1 MANPNQEIKY
11 TKIFINNQF
20 VDAVSGK
27 TFSTVNPSTGKKLAD
42 IAEGDKA
49 DVDLAVNAAKAAFV
63 RTSPWRQMDA
73 SARGALLWKLS
84 TLMERDANVLASL
97 ESLDNGKPFPNAMYD
112 VQGSIKTMR
121 YYAGLAD
128 KVGGD
133 TIPSDGPHF
142 TYTRK
147 EPVGVVGQIIPWN
160 YPLAM
165 LSWKW
170 GPALA
175 AGCTIVMKPAEQT
188 PLTALYMAALSKE
201 AGFPDGVVNVVP
213 GYGPTAGGAISS
225 HPEIRK
231 VAFTGSVEV
240 GKIIMAAA
248 ATSNLKKVS
257 LELGGKS
264 PLVICEDANVDHAA
278 MIAYMA
284 VFENQGQCCIAAT
297 RTFVHESIYDK
308 FVQKASELAKARKV
322 GNPFAEGTVHGPQID
337 DTQYKKILG
346 YIEVGQKEGAKLV
359 TGGKTVGTEGYFI
372 EPTIFAN
379 VTDDM
384 TIAKEEIFG
393 PVQSIIK
400 YSSLDEA
407 IERANNTSFG
417 LAAGIVTNDINKALT
432 FSHAVE
438 AGSVWVNTY
447 LAVVNQAPFGGYK
460 QSGIGRE
467 LGKDSLEGYLETKS
481 VSVRLPAKI

>member
-1 MANPNQEIKY
+1 MANPNQEVKY
-11 TKIFINNQF
+11 TKLFINNQF

-27 TFSTVNPSTGKKLAD
+27 TFATINPSTGKKLAD

-49 DVDLAVNAAKAAFV
+49 DVDLAVKAAKAAFV
-63 RTSPWRQMDA
+63 RSSAWRQMDA
-73 SARGALLWKLS
+73 SARGALLYKLS

-97 ESLDNGKPFPNAMYD
+97 ESLDNGKAFPNALYD
-112 VQGSIKTMR
+112 VQGSIKTLR

-142 TYTRK
+142 SYTRRD
-147 EPVGVVGQIIPWN
+147 PVGVVGQIIPWN
-160 YPLAM
+160 YPLSM

-201 AGFPDGVVNVVP
+201 AGFPDGVVNVVS
-213 GYGPTAGGAISS
+213 GFGPTAGGAISS
-225 HPEIRK
+225 HPDIRK

-240 GKIIMAAA
+240 GKVIMAAA

-264 PLVICEDANVDHAA
+264 PLVICEDANIDQAA
-278 MIAYMA
+278 MIAYMG
-284 VFENQGQCCIAAT
+284 VFENAGQCCIAAT

-308 FVQKASELAKARKV
+308 FVQKAAELAKARKV
-322 GNPFAEGTVHGPQID
+322 ANPFTAGAVQGPQID
-337 DTQYKKILG
+337 DTQFKKILN
-346 YIEVGQKEGAKLV
+346 YVEVGQKEGAKLV
-359 TGGKTVGTEGYFI
+359 TGGKRVGTEGYFI

-400 YSSLDEA
+400 FSTLEEV
-407 IERANNTSFG
+407 IERANNTAFG
-417 LAAGIVTNDINKALT
+417 LAAGIVTNDLNKALM

-467 LGKDSLEGYLETKS
+467 LGKHSLEGYLETKAIT
-481 VSVRLPAKI
+481 VRLPSKV